1 MAYRDFREFLDA
13 LERAGELKRIAE
25 PVSPSL
31 EITEIA
37 DRVMKSGGPALLFE
51 NVAGPPHRLGTPNPR
66 SAVMGEP
73 PLEAS
78 LGQSQ
83 RFGFPVAINTMG
95 SRKRMS
101 MALGV
106 GDFEEHAERIA
117 ALLPPPIPKS
127 PGDAL
132 QLAIRAFKELKT
144 AIPKTVSRGPCQE
157 IVLKGDEVD
166 LTQLPILTC
175 WPEDGGPFIT
185 LPLVFTYDPATGKR
199 NVGMYRMQLYDRNTC
214 GMHWQMHKTGMRH
227 MEETAQ
233 SPPLAPPGERG
244 PGGEGFG
251 SKGSEG
257 SNAGVAG
264 QGFESSPSPL
274 APPGERGPGGEGLG
288 SKGSEGSNAGV
299 AGQGFGYSPSP
310 LAPPG
315 ERGPGG
321 EGHQPSK
328 ARGVEIPPPGTLH
341 VAVALGGD
349 PAYTFSAISPLPP
362 GLDEMA
368 FAGFLRRKNAELV
381 PCKTIDMKVPADAE
395 IVLEGYVDPTER
407 RLEGPFGDHTGYY
420 SLAGMF
426 PVFHCTC
433 VTMREKAIYPATIV
447 GQPPMEDGWM
457 GKAVERIFMPMIR
470 LTVPEI
476 VDIHLPV
483 EACFHNVAFVSIKKK
498 YPGHAYKVMN
508 AIWGLGGLAFTK
520 FVFVFDED
528 VDVQDTA
535 QVLFRLGAN
544 CDPGRDAL
552 HSRGPV
558 DQLDH
563 ASLAEGFGGKI
574 GFDCTHKWPGENGF
588 SRDFPKLIEMSPSVK
603 SRIDDLWPKLGL

>member
-66 SAVMGEP
+66 SAVLGEP

-106 GDFEEHAERIA
+106 ADFEEHAERIA

-175 WPEDGGPFIT
+175 WPEDGGPFLT
-185 LPLVFTYDPATGKR
+185 LPLVFTYDPNTGKR
-199 NVGMYRMQLYDRNTC
+199 NVGMYRMQLYDRNTL

-233 SPPLAPPGERG
+233 
-244 PGGEGFG
+244 
-251 SKGSEG
+251 
-257 SNAGVAG
+257 
-264 QGFESSPSPL
+264 
-274 APPGERGPGGEGLG
+274 
-288 SKGSEGSNAGV
+288 
-299 AGQGFGYSPSP
+299 SP

-395 IVLEGYVDPTER
+395 IILEGYVDPNER

-433 VTMREKAIYPATIV
+433 VTMRTSAIYPATIV

-483 EACFHNVAFVSIKKK
+483 EACFHNVAFVSIRKK

-563 ASLAEGFGGKI
+563 ASMAEGFGGKI

-588 SRDFPKLIEMSPSVK
+588 SRDFPKLIEMSPEVK
-603 SRIDDLWPKLGL
+603 SRIDALWPKLGL

>member
-13 LERAGELKRIAE
+13 LEKAGELKRIAE

-37 DRVMKSGGPALLFE
+37 NRVMKSDGPALLFE
-51 NVAGPPHRLGTPNPR
+51 NVVGPPHRLGTPNPR
-66 SAVMGEP
+66 SAVLGEP

-78 LGQSQ
+78 LEQSQ

-106 GDFEEHAERIA
+106 ADFEEHAERIA
-117 ALLPPPIPKS
+117 ALLPPPIPRS
-127 PGDAL
+127 PADAL
-132 QLAIRAFKELKT
+132 QLAVRVFKELKS

-175 WPEDGGPFIT
+175 WPEDGGPFLT
-185 LPLVFTYDPATGKR
+185 LPLVFTYDPNTGKR

-227 MEETAQ
+227 MEE
-233 SPPLAPPGERG
+233 LA
-244 PGGEGFG
+244 
-251 SKGSEG
+251 
-257 SNAGVAG
+257 
-264 QGFESSPSPL
+264 
-274 APPGERGPGGEGLG
+274 
-288 SKGSEGSNAGV
+288 
-299 AGQGFGYSPSP
+299 SPSP

-381 PCKTIDMKVPADAE
+381 QCKTIDMKVPADAE
-395 IVLEGYVDPTER
+395 IVLEGYVDPSER

-476 VDIHLPV
+476 VDIHLPI

-508 AIWGLGGLAFTK
+508 AVWGLGGLAFTK

-535 QVLFRLGAN
+535 AVLFRLGAN

-588 SRDFPKLIEMSPSVK
+588 SRDFPKLIEMSSKVK
-603 SRIDDLWPKLGL
+603 EKIDQLWPKLGL

>member
-1 MAYRDFREFLDA
+1 MTESWAFSGDWALSGSERQTRKARRKAELSSEAVEWAAMAYRDFREFLDA

-66 SAVMGEP
+66 SAVLGEP

-106 GDFEEHAERIA
+106 ADFEEHAERIA

-175 WPEDGGPFIT
+175 WPEDGGPFLT
-185 LPLVFTYDPATGKR
+185 LPLVFTYDPNTGKR
-199 NVGMYRMQLYDRNTC
+199 NVGMYRMQLYDRNTL

-233 SPPLAPPGERG
+233 
-244 PGGEGFG
+244 
-251 SKGSEG
+251 
-257 SNAGVAG
+257 
-264 QGFESSPSPL
+264 
-274 APPGERGPGGEGLG
+274 
-288 SKGSEGSNAGV
+288 
-299 AGQGFGYSPSP
+299 SP

-395 IVLEGYVDPTER
+395 IILEGYVDPNER

-433 VTMREKAIYPATIV
+433 VTMRTSAIYPATIV

-483 EACFHNVAFVSIKKK
+483 EACFHNVAFVSIRKK

-563 ASLAEGFGGKI
+563 ASMAEGFGGKI

-588 SRDFPKLIEMSPSVK
+588 SRDFPKLIEMSPEVK
-603 SRIDDLWPKLGL
+603 SRIDALWPKLGL